1 MTFALHGLGALT
13 YNPQIKGGLI
23 VLTAMVILP
32 GSVYMVLS
40 TDLGARLGFL
50 VAAAGFMGW
59 MAVMGLVWTVYG
71 IGLKGDPASWKAEGL
86 VQGQVA
92 QSRRAAL
99 AGFPKGWKSLKLD
112 NPEAADAQAV
122 ADEELAPAPA
132 SGKKG
137 PYASSSDY
145 MTVGAYERG
154 GEKYL
159 FTLKHRP
166 HWLLLQVQRVIK
178 QPPVPGQPA
187 PKPQADPTQPA
198 TSVLLIRDLGSLR
211 VPASRVMLGSL
222 LLFALLVYSLH
233 RRDRIAMAARQAT
246 A

>member
-1 MTFALHGLGALT
+1 LAHAFGALT
-13 YNPQIKGGLI
+13 YDPQIKGGLI
-23 VLTAMVILP
+23 VLIAVVILP
-32 GSVYMVLS
+32 GSVYMVLG

-50 VAAAGFMGW
+50 VAAAGLMGW

-71 IGLKGDPASWKAEGL
+71 IGLKGDPAVWKGQGL
-86 VQGQVA
+86 RQGQVA
-92 QSRRAAL
+92 GSKSGPL
-99 AGFPKGWKSLKLD
+99 AGFPNGWKALKLD

-122 ADEELAPAPA
+122 ADEELAPAPG

-137 PYASSSDY
+137 PYASSGDY
-145 MTVGAYERG
+145 VTVGAYERG

-166 HWLLLQVQRVIK
+166 HWLLLQVQRAIK
-178 QPPVPGQPA
+178 QPAPPGQPP
-187 PKPQADPTQPA
+187 PKPQADPTQPV

-222 LLFALLVYSLH
+222 LLFGLLVYSLH